1 MMLWILILTA
11 LGFLAYPF
19 IAEQRQSTVSLDEQK
34 NRKNT
39 NVRLFKEQQDQLQ
52 QQQNRGE
59 IDAEQYQRL
68 VMDAQ
73 RLLLANTELDVIGG
87 STIAGTGRWL
97 LPLLL
102 TGASKSTC

>member
-1 MMLWILILTA
+1 MTSDA
-11 LGFLAYPF
+11 LDLDFNRFGFSGLSF

-73 RLLLANTELDVIGG
+73 RLLLANTELDVIG
-87 STIAGTGRWL
+87 AL
-97 LPLLL
+97 QLPAPD
-102 TGASKSTC
+102 GGCYRYY